1 MKNLEIFNYGEK
13 TVRTVNLNGEI
24 WWVLKDVCEVLELSN
39 PSRVAERLDDDEV
52 KKIDPN
58 SELGLGN
65 PGNVPINIINESG
78 LYEVILRSDKPEA
91 KKFKHWITHE
101 VLPTI
106 RKHGVYAK
114 DELLENPDL
123 FIEALQNLKAE
134 KAKTKELQAT
144 VSIQEQQ
151 ISELRPKAS
160 YYDLILNCRDAVAA
174 STIAKDYGKSAY
186 WLNER
191 LHELG
196 IQFKQGD
203 IWLLYQKHAGNGY
216 TCTKTHNYP
225 AENGEIHSKV
235 HTYWTQKGRI
245 FIYDLLKDNGDLPL
259 IEKKGGN

>member
-13 TVRTVNLNGEI
+13 TVRTINLNGEV
-24 WWVLKDVCEVLELSN
+24 WWILKDVCEVLELMEPHKVS
-39 PSRVAERLDDDEV
+39 ARLDEDDRTLIPV
-52 KKIDPN
+52 IDSIGRN
-58 SELGLGN
+58 QETTI
-65 PGNVPINIINESG
+65 VNESG

-101 VLPTI
+101 VLPSI

-114 DELLENPDL
+114 EELLENPDL

-151 ISELRPKAS
+151 IAELRPKVS
-160 YYDLILNCRDAVAA
+160 YYDVILNCRDAVAV
-174 STIAKDYGKSAY
+174 STIAKDYGKSAC
-186 WLNER
+186 WLNDR

-196 IQFKQGD
+196 IQFKQGN
-203 IWLLYQKHAGNGY
+203 IWLLYQKHAGSGY

-225 AENGEIHSKV
+225 AENGEIHSKI

-245 FIYDLLKDNGDLPL
+245 FYL
-259 IEKKGGN
+259 